1 MSWSVA
7 YTDDFGGWWA
17 MLPEKTQDDL
27 AAAIGLLKE
36 RGPGL
41 APPHAFETRESRH
54 RRMRELRARSGGAPI
69 RVLHAF
75 DSRDSAILLIGTAE
89 NGGDGSFA
97 GLLQWA
103 DALYDSHLG
112 GADRSGIETMGERRD
127 FDDLLST
134 ISPQRCERIAWKK
147 RALLSPG
154 SASAAEPDPAADAE
168 NAQFPDNFDDLER
181 WFEEHLSGGKV
192 RLLRR
197 AVRAAKKSP
206 FKNPRLA
213 YRALSILHDYYVP
226 MRIEGGKARKDEYDK
241 ALRAANLTE
250 AATFAGTRSGEYGDT
265 YFVNH
270 GGRKRELVRH
280 LKGGNSRDPR
290 YGFRLYFFW
299 DDDDREVVVGSL
311 PNHLTTRIS

>member
-1 MSWSVA
+1 MSWSVE
-7 YTDDFGGWWA
+7 YTSDFGGWWA
-17 MLPEKTQDDL
+17 MLPEKTQDDV
-27 AAAIGLLKE
+27 AAAVGLLKE

-41 APPHAFETRESRH
+41 APPHALDMRESRH

-69 RVLHAF
+69 RVFHAF

-89 NGGDGSFA
+89 NGDDGSFM

-112 GADRSGIETMGERRD
+112 GAERPGTGTTSGRRD
-127 FDDLLST
+127 FNDLLSGMP
-134 ISPQRCERIAWKK
+134 PQRCDRIAWKK

-154 SASAAEPDPAADAE
+154 AARAVEPDPAAAAE
-168 NAQFPDNFDDLER
+168 DAQFPDNFDDLER
-181 WFEEHLSGGKV
+181 WSEEHLSGGKV

-197 AVRAAKKSP
+197 AIRAAKKSP
-206 FKNPRLA
+206 FENPGLA
-213 YRALSILHDYYVP
+213 YRALSILRDRYVP
-226 MRIEGGKARKDEYDK
+226 MRIEGGKARKDEYNK

-270 GGRKRELVRH
+270 GGRKRELDRH

>member
-1 MSWSVA
+1 MSWSVE
-7 YTDDFGGWWA
+7 YTNDFGGWWED
-17 MLPEKTQDDL
+17 LSEKAQNDI
-27 AAAIGLLKE
+27 AAAVGLLKE

-41 APPHAFETRESRH
+41 KPPHAFDARESRH
-54 RRMRELRARSGGAPI
+54 PRMRELRARSGGEQI
-69 RVLHAF
+69 RVFHAF
-75 DSRDSAILLIGTAE
+75 GPQDSAILLIGNTE
-89 NGGDGSFA
+89 NGDDSSLKGV
-97 GLLQWA
+97 LQWA

-112 GADRSGIETMGERRD
+112 GAGKPGIGTMSERRD
-127 FDDLLST
+127 FKDLLSGMP
-134 ISPQRCERIAWKK
+134 PQRLDRIAWKK
-147 RALLSPG
+147 DALLSPT
-154 SASAAEPDPAADAE
+154 SARAAESDPAADAE
-168 NAQFPDNFDDLER
+168 NARFPDNFDDLER

-265 YFVNH
+265 YFVTH

>member
-1 MSWSVA
+1 MSGRN
-7 YTDDFGGWWA
+7 DFNDLLSEMPRKRRKRIAG
-17 MLPEKTQDDL
+17 KTQD
-27 AAAIGLLKE
+27 
-36 RGPGL
+36 
-41 APPHAFETRESRH
+41 
-54 RRMRELRARSGGAPI
+54 
-69 RVLHAF
+69 
-75 DSRDSAILLIGTAE
+75 
-89 NGGDGSFA
+89 
-97 GLLQWA
+97 
-103 DALYDSHLG
+103 
-112 GADRSGIETMGERRD
+112 
-127 FDDLLST
+127 LLS
-134 ISPQRCERIAWKK
+134 
-147 RALLSPG
+147 
-154 SASAAEPDPAADAE
+154 SASAHASESDPAADAE

-265 YFVNH
+265 YFVTH

>member
-1 MSWSVA
+1 MSWSVE
-7 YTDDFGGWWA
+7 YTNEFGSWWA

-27 AAAIGLLKE
+27 VAAVGLLKE

-41 APPHAFETRESRH
+41 APPHAFETRESHH
-54 RRMRELRARSGGAPI
+54 RRMRELRVRRGGAPI

-89 NGGDGSFA
+89 NGDDGSF
-97 GLLQWA
+97 LRLVQWA

-112 GADRSGIETMGERRD
+112 KAEKPRSGTMDERRN
-127 FDDLLST
+127 FDDLLSE

-147 RALLSPG
+147 DALLSP
-154 SASAAEPDPAADAE
+154 ASARAAESDPAADTE
-168 NAQFPDNFDDLER
+168 NAKFPDNFDDLER

-265 YFVNH
+265 YFVTH